1 MWKPE
6 MEIMSDD
13 DDDDLTCHQ
22 PPHKNVWLK
31 RKSVHE
37 LV

>member
-6 MEIMSDD
+6 MEIVSDD
-13 DDDDLTCHQ
+13 EDDFTCAD

-31 RKSVHE
+31 KKSVHE